1 MNTDIRDT
9 DTVLAGYFRNFNH
22 TETVEVPEHGIV
34 TKVFKI

>member
-9 DTVLAGYFRNFNH
+9 DAVPAGYFRNFNH
-22 TETVEVPEHGIV
+22 RETVEVPEHGIV